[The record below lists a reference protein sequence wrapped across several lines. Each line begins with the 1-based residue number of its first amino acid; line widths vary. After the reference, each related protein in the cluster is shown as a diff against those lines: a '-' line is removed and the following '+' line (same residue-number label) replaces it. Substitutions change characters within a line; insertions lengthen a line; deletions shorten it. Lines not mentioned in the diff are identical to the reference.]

1 MVEYDEGESSINPDA
16 RPREPNQQQGK
27 AEQPP
32 EDSCP
37 HQVLIRLNNEAS
49 NQLPVDAD
57 KIISYA
63 SAPTDISRQ
72 VQEEIAKTGTGLP
85 RYHGLATNNL
95 EALLRDKAGSRCY
108 HCLGRP
114 KITPQT
120 SVLDSSTVI
129 CPCCGVD
136 SVVPTSEVPDEPT
149 LHAWRYPA
157 FYAQRAVSPLGARLA
172 SYAQQA
178 AHLRGEKDRPDAESA
193 PTTGKQKMTAACP
206 EAVQTPA
213 CKVGWESTITP
224 GQEEQQPHLP
234 NGDQEWQATTYRIPG
249 EDVVSLGCRV
259 VNAYLNKAASA
270 EDILTACFDDKECA
284 NVIRDRYGYCLR
296 GGGGPAS
303 EELSDVY
310 LKLVGTEP
318 TASASADL
326 LPLLWTTLCRHPS
339 SPPQPRKRR
348 TSREL

>member
-37 HQVLIRLNNEAS
+37 HQVLIRLNNEAP

-149 LHAWRYPA
+149 LHAWRYLA
-157 FYAQRAVSPLGARLA
+157 FYAQRADHRRGDGEHPHAG
-172 SYAQQA
+172 SYPR
-178 AHLRGEKDRPDAESA
+178 HRRGGESA
-193 PTTGKQKMTAACP
+193 PATAEQKMTAACP
-206 EAVQTPA
+206 EAAQHPA
-213 CKVGWESTITP
+213 CEVGWEST
-224 GQEEQQPHLP
+224 
-234 NGDQEWQATTYRIPG
+234 
-249 EDVVSLGCRV
+249 
-259 VNAYLNKAASA
+259 
-270 EDILTACFDDKECA
+270 
-284 NVIRDRYGYCLR
+284 
-296 GGGGPAS
+296 
-303 EELSDVY
+303 
-310 LKLVGTEP
+310 
-318 TASASADL
+318 
-326 LPLLWTTLCRHPS
+326 
-339 SPPQPRKRR
+339 
-348 TSREL
+348 